1 MKKNRK
7 LGLAVLIPVTA
18 ILLGIV
24 VSSLLIALTGVSPLK
39 AFGVLVSGAF
49 GVSGKVWPLWITL
62 GQATPLILTGLAA
75 TYAFRV
81 GIFCIAQEGQ
91 YVFGA
96 IMAAWL
102 GVSLDWPPILL
113 IPFVMLMS
121 MCIGGLYGLIPA
133 VLKVKL
139 GVNEIISS
147 IMLNNIST
155 LALEYLVAFPLRADA
170 GQKAQS
176 AVLPRSI
183 WLPQFINGSRW
194 GVSFVIAITIIIIS
208 YYYIW
213 KTPKGYELRM
223 VGQAPQFARYGGLKS
238 DNVVL
243 RTMFISGGIAGLA
256 GCLEVLGNYHRIMTG
271 FSSGLGFDGLS
282 VAMLGGSHPVG
293 VVIVAILLAG
303 IRQGAQLGLQINL
316 KIPRELGGVL
326 IALVILF
333 IATENI
339 YKPALEKIYN
349 RAIDWGRRWNEN
361 RMLKKAVPAG
371 SVGASSAFGRTS
383 GSTEAHSSPGV
394 LGPSETSET
403 SGSPSVSGSSGTS
416 GTITEANSTIN
427 GAGGVK

>member
-176 AVLPRSI
+176 AVLPRSM

-238 DNVVL
+238 DNIVL

-293 VVIVAILLAG
+293 VVVVAILLAG

-349 RAIDWGRRWNEN
+349 RTIDLGRRWKEN
-361 RMLKKAVPAG
+361 RTLKKTIPVC
-371 SVGASSAFGRTS
+371 STGASSSAGVADSSVSS
-383 GSTEAHSSPGV
+383 GM
-394 LGPSETSET
+394 
-403 SGSPSVSGSSGTS
+403 SGSSGSS
-416 GTITEANSTIN
+416 GSSGGSDGSETKADSTIN
-427 GAGGVK
+427 GAGDVK

>member
-1 MKKNRK
+1 MSKVKSV
-7 LGLAVLIPVTA
+7 GLSVLIPVVA
-18 ILLGIV
+18 ILLGVV
-24 VSSLLIALTGVSPLK
+24 VSSLLIALTGVSPFN
-39 AFGVLVSGAF
+39 AFRVLVSGAF

-96 IMAAWL
+96 VVAAWL
-102 GVSLDWPPILL
+102 GVALDWPPIVLV
-113 IPFVMLMS
+113 PFVMTMS
-121 MCIGGLYGLIPA
+121 ICIGGLYGLVPA
-133 VLKVKL
+133 ILKVKL

-176 AVLPRSI
+176 AVLPMDI

-194 GVSFVIAITIIIIS
+194 GVSFVIAIAAIILS

-223 VGQAPQFARYGGLKS
+223 VGQAPMFARYGGVKS
-238 DNVVL
+238 DSVVL
-243 RTMFISGGIAGLA
+243 RTMFISGGLAGLA
-256 GCLEVLGNYHRIMTG
+256 GCLEILGNYHRIMTG

-282 VAMLGGSHPVG
+282 VAMLGGSHPIG

-339 YKPALEKIYN
+339 YRPYIERWYDRIVD
-349 RAIDWGRRWNEN
+349 RVGRFRKN
-361 RMLKKAVPAG
+361 G
-371 SVGASSAFGRTS
+371 I
-383 GSTEAHSSPGV
+383 STCDD
-394 LGPSETSET
+394 
-403 SGSPSVSGSSGTS
+403 
-416 GTITEANSTIN
+416 
-427 GAGGVK
+427 GGDK

>member
-1 MKKNRK
+1 MKNNRK
-7 LGLAVLIPVTA
+7 IGLSILIPVTA
-18 ILLGIV
+18 ILLGII
-24 VSSLLIALTGVSPLK
+24 VSFLLIALTGVSPFR
-39 AFGVLVSGAF
+39 AFGVLISGAF

-81 GIFCIAQEGQ
+81 GVFCIAQEGQ

-102 GVSLDWPPILL
+102 GTSLHWPPVLL

-121 MCIGGLYGLIPA
+121 ACVGGLYGLIPA

-176 AVLPRSI
+176 AVLPRNM

-194 GVSFVIAITIIIIS
+194 GVSFVIAIVIILVS
-208 YYYIW
+208 YFYIW

-223 VGQAPQFARYGGLKS
+223 VGQSPQFARYGGLKS
-238 DNVVL
+238 DNIVL

-282 VAMLGGSHPVG
+282 VAMLGGSHPLG

-339 YKPALEKIYN
+339 YKPLLEKIYN
-349 RAIDWGRRWNEN
+349 WTLKSIDQ
-361 RMLKKAVPAG
+361 LKKRRGVRKPY
-371 SVGASSAFGRTS
+371 SSD
-383 GSTEAHSSPGV
+383 E
-394 LGPSETSET
+394 
-403 SGSPSVSGSSGTS
+403 
-416 GTITEANSTIN
+416 I
-427 GAGGVK
+427 GGVK

>member
-18 ILLGIV
+18 ILLGVV
-24 VSSLLIALTGVSPLK
+24 VSSLLIALTGISPLK

-102 GVSLDWPPILL
+102 GVSLDWPPVLL
-113 IPFVMLMS
+113 VPFVMLMS

-176 AVLPRSI
+176 AVLPRGV

-194 GVSFVIAITIIIIS
+194 GVSFVIAIAIIIIS

-238 DNVVL
+238 DNIVL

-339 YKPALEKIYN
+339 YKPLLERIYN
-349 RAIDWGRRWNEN
+349 RMVDWTQRWK
-361 RMLKKAVPAG
+361 RSRASGKIVHAG
-371 SVGASSAFGRTS
+371 S
-383 GSTEAHSSPGV
+383 
-394 LGPSETSET
+394 
-403 SGSPSVSGSSGTS
+403 SGSS
-416 GTITEANSTIN
+416 EL
-427 GAGGVK
+427 AGGSGAIDDAGGAK